1 MKNYT
6 LKGLKKL
13 FFSLFLLL
21 FISINS
27 YAQGQKNQ
35 GSATPTAQVETM
47 IVKVP
52 GVKSD
57 EVFLKY
63 KNLLAGLKGV
73 SIAGRTLKNEY
84 LLIEVDKK
92 QHQVIDVLQPMKDT
106 GYFFDFLYDNTSPQ
120 KIQELFANDPLVN

>member
-35 GSATPTAQVETM
+35 GSATPTVQVETM

-106 GYFFDFLYDNTSPQ
+106 GYFFDFLYDNPSPQ